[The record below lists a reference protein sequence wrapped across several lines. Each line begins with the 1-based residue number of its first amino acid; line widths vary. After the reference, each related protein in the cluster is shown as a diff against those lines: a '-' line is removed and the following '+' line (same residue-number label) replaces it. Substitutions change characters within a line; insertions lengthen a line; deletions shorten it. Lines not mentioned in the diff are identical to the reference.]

1 MTKRNID
8 AYAASMRIALRV
20 RRTGVQ
26 IAAGACLA
34 GAAFVMTAGIAFAA
48 DKKTLVIGMDIGDG
62 RTYDPARQA
71 DLSPPLTLGA
81 VYETLVTLS
90 ADNLT
95 DVKPALATSWTPG
108 STKQSWIFKLR
119 PKVKFWNGDE
129 LTAEDV
135 KFSLDRLMSLKDQP
149 SADAANL
156 VKVDIIDPLAV
167 EITLKVAAPSNLI
180 DLTGTVFSIYSKKML
195 EAQGAISTADAP
207 TKDKATA
214 WMNGNSGGTGAYH
227 MVSWER
233 NAQVTLARNPY
244 FHGEKPPFERVLI
257 RHIADGAAQLLAIRR
272 GDIDL
277 AMNLNSEQI
286 DSLAGNKDVTIEK
299 TNSVDTFLMTLT
311 NSATMNAALAKVEAR
326 RAVAAAID
334 YDGLI
339 KGLVGGFSL
348 RPPAFIPIGAAGV
361 TEASTKSLGFKEDIP
376 RARKL
381 LNDAGYPDG
390 FSFELTYPNTSYFST
405 SFQLIAQKIQS
416 DLSRV
421 GIKMDLKPMD
431 AVNWRT
437 QFNGGKTQSSLAFW
451 TATAPNP
458 YVWASASVQRLAKR
472 VYWEPSPEML
482 DIVEKAH
489 GEQDTK
495 AQQALYLKYQQQLI
509 DQANYISLLQ
519 PIYRV
524 GVNKAV
530 TGVELTANI
539 WKMDMKKI
547 RPAK

>member
-1 MTKRNID
+1 MTIRLPLH
-8 AYAASMRIALRV
+8 ARRLGGSLPRRGALRLAL
-20 RRTGVQ
+20 
-26 IAAGACLA
+26 AAGLVAAALP
-34 GAAFVMTAGIAFAA
+34 GAVGTAQAA

-90 ADNLT
+90 ADNLN
-95 DVKPALATSWTPG
+95 DVKPALATSWTQG
-108 STKQSWIFKLR
+108 ASKQSWIFKLR
-119 PKVKFWNGDE
+119 PNVKFWNGDV
-129 LTAEDV
+129 LSADDV

-156 VKVDIIDPLAV
+156 LKVDVIDPLTV

-195 EAQGAISTADAP
+195 EAQGAVSGPDAP

-214 WMNGNSGGTGAYH
+214 WLNANSGGTGAYH

-233 NAQVTLARNPY
+233 NAQVTLVRNPN
-244 FHGEKPPFERVLI
+244 FHGEKPAFERVLI

-286 DSLAGNKDVTIEK
+286 DSLAGNKDVSIQK

-311 NSATMNAALAKVEAR
+311 NSATMNPALAKIDAR

-361 TEASTKSLGFKEDIP
+361 TEASAKAIGYKEDIP

-381 LNDAGYPDG
+381 LKDAGYPDG
-390 FSFELTYPNTSYFST
+390 FGFELTYPNTTYFST

-421 GIKMDLKPMD
+421 GIKMELKPMD
-431 AVNWRT
+431 SVNWRT

-472 VYWEPSPEML
+472 VYWEPSAEMNE
-482 DIVEKAH
+482 IVEKAH
-489 GEQDTK
+489 AEQDTK

>member
-1 MTKRNID
+1 MKTDFSRELAD
-8 AYAASMRIALRV
+8 RPYGSLWS
-20 RRTGVQ
+20 RR
-26 IAAGACLA
+26 LWLSL
-34 GAAFVMTAGIAFAA
+34 FAA
-48 DKKTLVIGMDIGDG
+48 LASIWLIGTGSLAQAAEKKTLVIGMDIGDG

-90 ADNLT
+90 AT
-95 DVKPALATSWTPG
+95 DLSIVKPALALSWSQDPA
-108 STKQSWIFKLR
+108 KQSWVFKLR
-119 PKVKFWNGDE
+119 PGVKFWNGDA

-135 KFSLDRLMSLKDQP
+135 KFSLDRLLNLKDQP
-149 SADAANL
+149 SADASNL
-156 VKVDIIDPLAV
+156 QRIEVVDPLTV
-167 EITLKVAAPSNLI
+167 EIFLKVSAPSNLI

-195 EAQGAISTADAP
+195 EAQGGTSAPDAP

-214 WMNGNSGGTGAYH
+214 WLNSNSAGTGPYH
-227 MVSWER
+227 MVGWER
-233 NAQVTLARNPY
+233 NSQVTLVRNPHFY
-244 FHGEKPPFERVLI
+244 GDKPPFERVLI
-257 RHIADGAAQLLAIRR
+257 RHISDGAAQLLAVRR

-286 DSLAGNKDVTIEK
+286 DSLAGNKDVSILK
-299 TNSVDTFLMTLT
+299 TNSIDTFLMVLT
-311 NSATMNAALAKVEAR
+311 NSATMNPALAKPDAR

-348 RPPAFIPIGAAGV
+348 RPPSFIPIGAAGV
-361 TEASTKSLGFKEDIP
+361 TEASAKAIGFKEDIP

-381 LNDAGYPDG
+381 LKDAGYPDG
-390 FSFELTYPNTSYFST
+390 FGFEMVIPNTQYFST
-405 SFQLIAQKIQS
+405 TFQLIAQKIQS
-416 DLSRV
+416 DLLRV
-421 GIKMDLKPMD
+421 GIKMELKPMD

-437 QFNGGKTQSSLAFW
+437 QFNGGKTQSTMAFW

-472 VYWEPSPEML
+472 VYWEPSAEMIDL
-482 DIVEKAH
+482 VEKAH
-489 GEQDTK
+489 AEPDTK
-495 AQQALYLKYQQQLI
+495 AQHALYAKYQQQLI
-509 DQANYISLLQ
+509 DQANYIMLLQ

-524 GVNKAV
+524 AVNKAV

-547 RPAK
+547 RPAP

>member
-1 MTKRNID
+1 MSNPKTLAPSRDVITPSFMRTWLWLL
-8 AYAASMRIALRV
+8 ALVLTALSAAPMAH
-20 RRTGVQ
+20 
-26 IAAGACLA
+26 
-34 GAAFVMTAGIAFAA
+34 AA

-90 ADNLT
+90 SKDLGT
-95 DVKPALATSWTPG
+95 VKPALALSWAPG
-108 STKQSWIFKLR
+108 PAGQSWIFKLR
-119 PKVKFWNGDE
+119 PGVKFWNGDT
-129 LTAEDV
+129 LTADDV
-135 KFSLDRLMSLKDQP
+135 KFSLDRLLNLKDQP

-156 VKVDIIDPLAV
+156 QRINVIDPLTV
-167 EITLKVAAPSNLI
+167 EIVLKIASPSNLI
-180 DLTGTVFSIYSKKML
+180 DLTGTVFSIYSKKMV
-195 EAQGAISTADAP
+195 EAQGGTAAADAP
-207 TKDKATA
+207 TTDKATA
-214 WMNGNSGGTGAYH
+214 WLNGNSAGSGPYR
-227 MVSWER
+227 MVGWER
-233 NAQVTLARNPY
+233 NAQVTLARNPHY
-244 FHGEKPPFERVLI
+244 HGEKPAFERVLI

-286 DSLAGNKDVTIEK
+286 DSLAGNTDVSIEK
-299 TNSVDTFLMTLT
+299 TNSIDTFLMVLT
-311 NSATMNAALAKVEAR
+311 NSPTMNPALAKPEVR

-348 RPPAFIPIGAAGV
+348 RPPSFIPIGSAGV
-361 TEASTKSLGFKEDIP
+361 TEASAKAMGYKEDIP
-376 RARKL
+376 LARKL
-381 LNDAGYPDG
+381 LKEAGYADG
-390 FSFELTYPNTSYFST
+390 FGFEMVIPNTQYFST

-421 GIKMDLKPMD
+421 GIKVELKPMD

-437 QFNGGKTQSSLAFW
+437 QFNGGKTQSTLAFW

-458 YVWASASVQRLAKR
+458 HVWASASVQRLAKR
-472 VYWEPSPEML
+472 VFWEPSADMMAL
-482 DIVEKAH
+482 VTKAQA
-489 GEQDTK
+489 ETDPK
-495 AQQALYLKYQQQLI
+495 AQQALYLKYQQVLI
-509 DQANYISLLQ
+509 DQANYIMLLQ

-524 GVNKAV
+524 AVNKAV

-547 RPAK
+547 RLAK

>member
-1 MTKRNID
+1 MAPFLGTLK
-8 AYAASMRIALRV
+8 AHAMQWLLLSAIACFGL
-20 RRTGVQ
+20 
-26 IAAGACLA
+26 L
-34 GAAFVMTAGIAFAA
+34 GAATWAQAA
-48 DKKTLVIGMDIGDG
+48 EKRTLVIGMDIGDG

-90 ADNLT
+90 ADNLSE
-95 DVKPALATSWTPG
+95 VKPSLATSWALGP
-108 STKQSWIFKLR
+108 SKQSWIFKLR
-119 PKVKFWNGDE
+119 PGVKFWNGDT
-129 LTAEDV
+129 LSADDV
-135 KFSLDRLMSLKDQP
+135 KFSLDRLLNVKDQP

-156 VKVDIIDPLAV
+156 QRIEVVDPLTV
-167 EITLKVAAPSNLI
+167 EIFLKVAAPSNLI
-180 DLTGTVFSIYSKKML
+180 DLTGTVFSIYSKKMV
-195 EAQGAISTADAP
+195 EAQGGASTADAA

-214 WMNGNSGGTGAYH
+214 WLNANSAGSGPYYMTA
-227 MVSWER
+227 WER
-233 NAQVTLARNPY
+233 NSQVTLMRNPH
-244 FHGEKPPFERVLI
+244 FHGGKPGFDRVLI
-257 RHIADGAAQLLAIRR
+257 RHISDGAAQLLAIRR

-286 DSLAGNKDVTIEK
+286 DSLAGSKDVSIQK
-299 TNSVDTFLMTLT
+299 TNSIDTFLMTLT
-311 NSATMNAALAKVEAR
+311 NNASMNPALAKPEAR

-348 RPPAFIPIGAAGV
+348 RPASFIPIGAAGV
-361 TEASTKSLGFKEDIP
+361 TEASSKAMGFKEDLP

-381 LNDAGYPDG
+381 LKEAGLADG
-390 FSFELTYPNTSYFST
+390 FGFELVYPNTPYFST

-421 GIKMDLKPMD
+421 GIKVDLKPMD
-431 AVNWRT
+431 SVNWRT
-437 QFNGGKTQSSLAFW
+437 QFNGGKTQSTLAFW

-472 VYWEPSPEML
+472 VYWEPSAEMNEL
-482 DIVEKAH
+482 IEKARS
-489 GEQDTK
+489 EPNTK
-495 AQQALYLKYQQQLI
+495 VQQGLYAKYQQQLI
-509 DQANYISLLQ
+509 DQANYIMLLQ

-524 GVNKAV
+524 AVNKAV

-547 RPAK
+547 RPAV